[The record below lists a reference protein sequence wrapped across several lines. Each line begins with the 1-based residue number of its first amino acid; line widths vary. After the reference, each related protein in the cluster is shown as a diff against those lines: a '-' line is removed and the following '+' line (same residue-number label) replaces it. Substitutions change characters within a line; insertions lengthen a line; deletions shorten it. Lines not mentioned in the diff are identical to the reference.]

1 MLMLY
6 GRMKWLC
13 TLFGINRSFEVTLN
27 VSKVRVNPAAMT

>member
-13 TLFGINRSFEVTLN
+13 TLFGINRSFEVALN
-27 VSKVRVNPAAMT
+27 VSKVGVNPAEMT